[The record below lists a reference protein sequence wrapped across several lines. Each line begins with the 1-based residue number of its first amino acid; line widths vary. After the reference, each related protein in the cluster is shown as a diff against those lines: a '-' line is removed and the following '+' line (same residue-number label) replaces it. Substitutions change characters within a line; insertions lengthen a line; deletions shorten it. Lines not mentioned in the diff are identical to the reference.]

1 MITLYLH
8 GRVQPGR
15 QAHLEQFLAEARPV
29 YEEPG
34 GIVVRLQW
42 SLSNPDAFVEI
53 MEYRDRA
60 VYERDQERVEQDP
73 RMRAL
78 IERWHAL
85 LADRPVVT
93 AFDEATIARSA

>member
-1 MITLYLH
+1 MIVLSLH
-8 GRVQPGR
+8 ARVRPGLR
-15 QAHLEQFLAEARPV
+15 PDLERFLAEARPV

-34 GIVVRLQW
+34 GTTVRLLW
-42 SLSNPDAFVEI
+42 SLTDPDAFVEV

-60 VYERDQERVEQDP
+60 VYEADQVRVEQDP

-85 LADRPVVT
+85 LAEGPTVT
-93 AFDEATIARSA
+93 VHEEVPLR